1 MMSPEQQTQVL
12 SLASSYTVFIE
23 KNVQSS
29 MVSATQNNFYKTTNV
44 FVKSSLAKPSK
55 DALTSENLDALDN

>member
-1 MMSPEQQTQVL
+1 MASTYMSVNNKK
-12 SLASSYTVFIE
+12 A
-23 KNVQSS
+23 
-29 MVSATQNNFYKTTNV
+29 ATQNNFYKTTNV